1 MAHDPHDHHDHAHE
15 DHTFGSDTRAAFLGL
30 FIGAIVLFGLVRT
43 IIALTNAKY
52 ANERPAPEATK

>member
-1 MAHDPHDHHDHAHE
+1 MAHDHNDHSHE

-30 FIGAIVLFGLVRT
+30 ILGAIVLFGIIRT

-52 ANERPAPEATK
+52 AAERPAAEATK